1 MLNSN
6 STISA
11 NLTISL
17 DYTPQLVGNKNDGRI
32 ENGISTSIA
41 DYGC

>member
-17 DYTPQLVGNKNDGRI
+17 DYTPQLVGNKNDRGI
-32 ENGISTSIA
+32 ENGISTSITRM
-41 DYGC
+41 